1 MFVLASHLWL
11 RDNSVSVTQLNCLQG
26 QTLWQF
32 YGVKLCFFKNSSQ
45 TKKENVQRLSTRLCS
60 HLETIHFSSGYEK
73 NNVFAS
79 NLKVTRTEMVS
90 VGSSH
95 YEETDCTLKA
105 HFNAVKSEAFIPY
118 AHYFPAYTNWSFKQK
133 YTLKIPSVCSYLAQK
148 RLEKSL
154 NTEVLCCGV

>member
-11 RDNSVSVTQLNCLQG
+11 RDKSVSVTQLNCLQG

-32 YGVKLCFFKNSSQ
+32 YGVKLGFFKNSSQ

-60 HLETIHFSSGYEK
+60 HLETIHFSSGYK
-73 NNVFAS
+73 KTNVFAS

-105 HFNAVKSEAFIPY
+105 HFNAVKSETFIPY
-118 AHYFPAYTNWSFKQK
+118 AHYFPAYTNEGFKQK

-148 RLEKSL
+148 RLVRNL
-154 NTEVLCCGV
+154 